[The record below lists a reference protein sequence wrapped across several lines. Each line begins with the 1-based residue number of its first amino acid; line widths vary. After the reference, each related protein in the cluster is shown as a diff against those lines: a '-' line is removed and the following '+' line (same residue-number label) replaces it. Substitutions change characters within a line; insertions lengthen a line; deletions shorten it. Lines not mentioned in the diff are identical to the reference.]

1 MGNDLNST
9 YMNGPCEHL
18 KNLTE
23 HNFPPPRTPNA
34 CEECLKEGTQWVS
47 LRECM
52 TCGHVGCCDSSPG
65 KHATKHFHQTQH
77 PVMRSVMPG
86 DKWTWCY
93 VHEVGGE
100 LAFTPVTKQKS

>member
-1 MGNDLNST
+1 MK
-9 YMNGPCEHL
+9 PCEHL

-23 HNFPPPRTPNA
+23 ADFVSLHEHIA

-47 LRECM
+47 LRQCK

-65 KHATKHFHQTQH
+65 KHATKHYYQTQH

-86 DKWTWCY
+86 DRWTWCY
-93 VHEVGGE
+93 EHEAGGE
-100 LAFTPVTKQKS
+100 LAPAPAATRKKSRHG